1 MQTFKDSAGR
11 NWTVS
16 LTLGT
21 AMHVRDKL
29 GVDLLQPEAGDPPLI
44 TRIGTDEILLGEIL
58 CALLEDQFEAN
69 KVTEADVRNSFD
81 GATIL
86 AAQKAFYEELVTFFQ
101 SRGRTDRA
109 NAVTKQAA
117 LIEKAI
123 AAIDDRISILNV
135 EDIVHGAMSGDSPA
149 HLA

>member
-11 NWTVS
+11 TWTVS

-29 GVDLLQPEAGDPPLI
+29 GVDLLQPESGDPPLI

-86 AAQKAFYEELVTFFQ
+86 AAQKAFYEELMTFFQ

-109 NAVTKQAA
+109 NAVAKQAA

-123 AAIDDRISILNV
+123 AAIDNRISILNV

-149 HLA
+149 QLA